1 MTSGHIGSSRDN
13 RRRWTTLALVA
24 GCLSLSACASMAK
37 VSTDATTILQTHIVR
52 PVRYR
57 LAGADPHARAHLSRG
72 QRELQAKNY
81 PGALAALNRAGWGVE
96 GIQRRP
102 LRLTE
107 IRGGD
112 EGLRRAYTRLRMPK
126 EGGGHQRK

>member
-57 LAGADPHARAHLSRG
+57 LAGAAPHARANLSRG
-72 QRELQAKNY
+72 QREPPAKDY
-81 PGALAALNRAGWGVE
+81 PGALAALHRARGG
-96 GIQRRP
+96 GDGTQRRP
-102 LRLTE
+102 PRPPE
-107 IRGGD
+107 PGG
-112 EGLRRAYTRLRMPK
+112 LAAA
-126 EGGGHQRK
+126 

>member
-57 LAGADPHARAHLSRG
+57 LAGADPDARANLRRG
-72 QRELQAKNY
+72 QRELPAKNY
-81 PGALAALNRAGWGVE
+81 PGALAALNRGVWGVG
-96 GIQRRP
+96 GIKRRP
-102 LRLTE
+102 PRPPR
-107 IRGGD
+107 IRD
-112 EGLRRAYTRLRMPK
+112 
-126 EGGGHQRK
+126 

>member
-37 VSTDATTILQTHIVR
+37 VSTDATTIWQTHIVR

-57 LAGADPHARAHLSRG
+57 LAGADPDLRANLRRG
-72 QRELQAKNY
+72 PRELPAENY
-81 PGALAALNRAGWGVE
+81 PGAPGTLNRAGWDAG
-96 GIQRRP
+96 GIQRRSARP
-102 LRLTE
+102 TE
-107 IRGGD
+107 ISDGF
-112 EGLRRAYTRLRMPK
+112 
-126 EGGGHQRK
+126 

>member
-37 VSTDATTILQTHIVR
+37 VSTDATTIWQTHIVR

-57 LAGADPHARAHLSRG
+57 LAGADPDGRANLSRG
-72 QRELQAKNY
+72 QREPPAKKY
-81 PGALAALNRAGWGVE
+81 PGGLGTPNRAGGAGE
-96 GIQRRP
+96 GKNRRTP
-102 LRLTE
+102 RPPQPRPVYE
-107 IRGGD
+107 
-112 EGLRRAYTRLRMPK
+112 AP
-126 EGGGHQRK
+126 

>member
-57 LAGADPHARAHLSRG
+57 LAGGGPDARANLSRG
-72 QRELQAKNY
+72 PRELQAKNY
-81 PGALAALNRAGWGVE
+81 PGAVGALNRAVWVVE
-96 GIQRRP
+96 GVPRRP
-102 LRLTE
+102 LSLNDVGVVLE
-107 IRGGD
+107 A
-112 EGLRRAYTRLRMPK
+112 LRRAYHDVGMGK
-126 EGGGHQRK
+126 V

>member
-57 LAGADPHARAHLSRG
+57 LAGADPAAGADPRRR
-72 QRELQAKNY
+72 QRELPAKNY
-81 PGALAALNRAGWGVE
+81 PGGLAGLYRGVVAVPAN
-96 GIQRRP
+96 QARHPRR
-102 LRLTE
+102 
-107 IRGGD
+107 
-112 EGLRRAYTRLRMPK
+112 
-126 EGGGHQRK
+126 HQHCDAA

>member
-37 VSTDATTILQTHIVR
+37 GSTDATTIWQTHIVR

-57 LAGADPHARAHLSRG
+57 LAGGGPIGRASLSRW
-72 QRELQAKNY
+72 QRALHAHKE
-81 PGALAALNRAGWGVE
+81 PGALADLNHALV
-96 GIQRRP
+96 
-102 LRLTE
+102 
-107 IRGGD
+107 
-112 EGLRRAYTRLRMPK
+112 
-126 EGGGHQRK
+126 GGGGTRHPT

>member
-57 LAGADPHARAHLSRG
+57 LAGAHPHARANLSTG
-72 QRELQAKNY
+72 QPRVQEKKY
-81 PGALAALNRAGWGVE
+81 PGGVAALNTGAWGVE
-96 GIQRRP
+96 GK
-102 LRLTE
+102 T
-107 IRGGD
+107 
-112 EGLRRAYTRLRMPK
+112 
-126 EGGGHQRK
+126 

>member
-57 LAGADPHARAHLSRG
+57 LAGADPDARANLSRG
-72 QRELQAKNY
+72 PRELPAENY
-81 PGALAALNRAGWGVE
+81 PGALAALDRAVWGGA
-96 GIQRRP
+96 GIQRRS
-102 LRLTE
+102 LRP
-107 IRGGD
+107 
-112 EGLRRAYTRLRMPK
+112 TRL
-126 EGGGHQRK
+126 GHGYR

>member
-57 LAGADPHARAHLSRG
+57 LAGAAPHARANLNRG
-72 QRELQAKNY
+72 QRELPAKNY
-81 PGALAALNRAGWGVE
+81 PGGLAALNRGLWGVE

-102 LRLTE
+102 PRLTE
-107 IRGGD
+107 
-112 EGLRRAYTRLRMPK
+112 TR
-126 EGGGHQRK
+126 HVH

>member
-1 MTSGHIGSSRDN
+1 MTSGHIGASRDN

-57 LAGADPHARAHLSRG
+57 LAGADPHARANLSRG
-72 QRELQAKNY
+72 QRELQAKKY
-81 PGALAALNRAGWGVE
+81 PGALAAPNRAGWDVE
-96 GIQRRP
+96 GIQSPP
-102 LRLTE
+102 LRPTE
-107 IRGGD
+107 LGAGY
-112 EGLRRAYTRLRMPK
+112 EGLPRA
-126 EGGGHQRK
+126 